1 MVLSVEYYLALLGFC
16 FQKPSNTKWFHHFI
30 KPFQHYAKI
39 FRLET
44 LAFWFGFIFVIETF
58 SKQEDPGNL
67 YAPFPSDVFIY
78 TEKLA
83 GIVK

>member
-1 MVLSVEYYLALLGFC
+1 MVYYLALLRFWS
-16 FQKPSNTKWFHHFI
+16 QKPSNTKWFRQFI
-30 KPFQHYAKI
+30 KPFEHYAKI

-44 LAFWFGFIFVIETF
+44 LAFWFGIIFIFDTF

-67 YAPFPSDVFIY
+67 YASFSSDVSIY